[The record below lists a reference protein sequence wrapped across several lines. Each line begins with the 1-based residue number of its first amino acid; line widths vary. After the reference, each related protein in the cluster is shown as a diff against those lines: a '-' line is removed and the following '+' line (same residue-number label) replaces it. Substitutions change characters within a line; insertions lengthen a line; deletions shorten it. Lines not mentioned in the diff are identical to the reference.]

1 MQVRSLLLFLATLAT
16 VGSARADEGMWL
28 FNKPPLETLQKKY
41 GFTPDAAWL
50 EHVQKSCV
58 RFSTGGSGSIVSAD
72 GLVMTN
78 HHVGSDVLQK
88 FSTKEN
94 DLLLNGFYAATAD
107 KELPCDDLYLDCLW
121 SIEDVTER
129 VMAAGKEGMSA
140 AEKSAARRSEMSAIE
155 KQSTDSTG
163 LKSEIVTLYQ
173 GGRYHLYRYKS
184 FSDVKLVMAPEKDS
198 AFYGGDPD
206 NFEFPR
212 YCLDMCFFRIY
223 EDGKPVRFEHFLS
236 WSPKGSAENDLVF
249 VAGHPGTT
257 ERLKTVDDM
266 RWMRDY
272 VNPMAL
278 ARLWRREVQMQTF
291 SGRSAENARL
301 METDLFSVQ
310 NSRKAR
316 TGILQGLLDPELFAG
331 KIAAEKKLR
340 SAVADNP
347 EWQAKWG
354 GAWDRISATKAVAR
368 TIYPRFIALGG
379 SGMNLGSELFA
390 IAKDLTRG
398 ATEQAKEDGKRL
410 REYRDSARKTL
421 EIGLFSPSPI
431 DAGMEIDALAS
442 ALTRMA
448 EVLGGE
454 DPTVLVAL
462 GGRSPQARATELVRG
477 TKLAD
482 VAERKRLANGG
493 AAAIEASTDPMIRFV
508 RDLDPQARAL
518 RKKWEDEVESIERE
532 SYAQIAEARF
542 AVDGDKTYPDAT
554 FTLRLSFG
562 QVLPYEEQGAKVD
575 AFTNMGGIFAR
586 SAERKNAYP
595 FALPQSWV
603 EAKDRIDASTPFNFV
618 STCDI
623 IGGNSGSPVINR
635 EGQVVG
641 LIFDGNIQSLVG
653 NVAYTERQA
662 RAVSVDS
669 RAMIEALRKIYGAQK
684 LADELTRSTKEIAK
698 PGN

>member
-1 MQVRSLLLFLATLAT
+1 MQLRSLLLTLAVLT
-16 VGSARADEGMWL
+16 TFGLARADEGMWL
-28 FNKPPLETLQKKY
+28 FNKPPLETLKTKY
-41 GFTPDAAWL
+41 GFEPSAAWL
-50 EHVQKSCV
+50 EHLQKSCV
-58 RFSTGGSGSIVSAD
+58 RFSTGGSGSIVSAN

-94 DLLLNGFYAATAD
+94 DLLKNGFYAATPD

-121 SIEDVTER
+121 SIEDVTAR
-129 VMAAGKEGMSA
+129 IMAAGKDGMSS
-140 AEKSAARRSEMSAIE
+140 AEKSAARRAEMSAVE
-155 KQSTDSTG
+155 KESNAATG

-173 GGRYHLYRYKS
+173 GGRYHLYRYKTYT
-184 FSDVKLVMAPEKDS
+184 DVKLVMAPEKDS

-212 YCLDMCFFRIY
+212 YCLDMCFFRVY
-223 EDGKPVRFEHFLS
+223 ADGKPLQFEHYLR
-236 WSPKGSAENDLVF
+236 WSKNGSVQNDLVF

-272 VNPMAL
+272 VNPLAL

-316 TGILQGLLDPELFAG
+316 TGILQGLLDPQLMSE
-331 KIAAEKKLR
+331 KIAAEKQLR
-340 SAVADNP
+340 AAVAANP
-347 EWQAKWG
+347 EWQARWG
-354 GAWDRISATKAVAR
+354 AAWDRLTATRETAR
-368 TIYPRFIALGG
+368 SMYVRYQAMGG
-379 SGMNLGSELFA
+379 SGMNMGSKLFA

-398 ATEQAKEDGKRL
+398 AVEQQKPEGQRL

-421 EIGLFSPSPI
+421 EIGLFSPAPI
-431 DAGMEIDALAS
+431 DPGMEIDALAS
-442 ALTRMA
+442 ALSRMA
-448 EVLGGE
+448 EALGGE

-462 GGRSPQARATELVRG
+462 AGRSPHARAEELVRD
-477 TKLAD
+477 TKLRD
-482 VAERKRLANGG
+482 VAERKRLATGG
-493 AAAIEASTDPMIRFV
+493 AAAVLASTDPMIRLV

-518 RKKWEDEVESIERE
+518 RKKWEDEIESIERE
-532 SYAQIAEARF
+532 CYALIAEARF

-562 QVLPYEEQGAKVD
+562 QVLPYEENGAKVEAYTD
-575 AFTNMGGIFAR
+575 MGGIFER

-595 FALPQSWV
+595 FELPESWV
-603 EAKDRIDASTPFNFV
+603 EAKAKLNAATPFNFV

-623 IGGNSGSPVINR
+623 IGGNSGSPVVDR
-635 EGQVVG
+635 EGSVVG

-669 RAMIEALRKIYGAQK
+669 RAMIEALRNIYGAGK
-684 LADELTRSTKEIAK
+684 LADELTQQGASSGAR
-698 PGN
+698 N